1 MAWYLRRFFRLRLL
15 GTIRQSRGMDL
26 FKSITQNVPN
36 EACGMPQKVEN
47 RYRKRKRMDD
57 VL

>member
-1 MAWYLRRFFRLRLL
+1 
-15 GTIRQSRGMDL
+15 MDL